1 VDEVT
6 VLALKARD
14 GDRVALSSFVRST
27 WNDVARLATAVAGR
41 DLAEDVTQ
49 DTYIRAIRALPGYRA
64 ESSARTWLLSITR
77 KTAIDAVR
85 SAGRRRRL
93 GRLLSA
99 STEPSSHVTYQ
110 PDGVLTT
117 QVMARLSPERREA
130 FVLTQLMGF
139 DYAGAAEVCGVPVGT
154 IRSRVARAREQLIDD
169 MRFEPQ
175 F

>member
-41 DLAEDVTQ
+41 DLAEDVAQ

-99 STEPSSHVTYQ
+99 RTEPASQIAYQ
-110 PDGVLTT
+110 ADGVLTT
-117 QVMARLSPERREA
+117 QVMAHLAPERREA

-139 DYAGAAEVCGVPVGT
+139 DYAGAAEICGVPVGT
-154 IRSRVARAREQLIDD
+154 IRSRVARAREQLIDH
-169 MRFEPQ
+169 MRLEPQ
-175 F
+175 R